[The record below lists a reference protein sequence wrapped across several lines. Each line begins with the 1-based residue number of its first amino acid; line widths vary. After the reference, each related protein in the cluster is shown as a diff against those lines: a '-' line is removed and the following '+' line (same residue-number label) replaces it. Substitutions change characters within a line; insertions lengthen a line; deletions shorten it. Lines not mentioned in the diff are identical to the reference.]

1 MRSTGTLGMSVG
13 TSLAFEGEAANS
25 IRSADTVMFNLL
37 TLIRNAHQSYETSDT
52 ERFDAKQIAEDVSSD
67 LRLLGEWME
76 KARQNK
82 PIQMVVYYPDYS
94 ALKSDFPKADLVD
107 HSETSKDATP
117 KQKAYYKLAKDVA
130 KKLVTQYGKL
140 IVETKAKLPSFNG
153 KGIVLTHHVVD
164 LTTASGIGRL
174 WLLES
179 HTGSLKPFT
188 LWYTKLTGGNELHYI
203 PFNRLTIQIF
213 GDKSTNFKASS
224 HGIRELVKKLAQD
237 NHWTSATTLG
247 RIRGTINSLPQ
258 GVDKAGLLLML

>member
-13 TSLAFEGEAANS
+13 TSLAFEGEGANS
-25 IRSADTVMFNLL
+25 IRTADCIMFNLR
-37 TLIRNAHQSYETSDT
+37 TLIRNALQAYESGDKESSDP
-52 ERFDAKQIAEDVSSD
+52 EQLSEDVSSD
-67 LRLLGEWME
+67 LRIIGTWLEQ
-76 KARQNK
+76 ARKSK
-82 PIQMVVYYPDYS
+82 PIQMVVYSPDYS
-94 ALKSDFPKADLVD
+94 NLKSDFPKADLVD
-107 HSETSKDATP
+107 HSKDSKTATE
-117 KQKAYYKLAKDVA
+117 KQKAQASVIKKVVDKLLK
-130 KKLVTQYGKL
+130 QYGKL
-140 IVETKAKLPSFNG
+140 IVETKGKLPPFNG

-164 LTTASGIGRL
+164 LTTAAGVGRL

-237 NHWTSATTLG
+237 NHWTSATTMG
-247 RIRGTINSLPQ
+247 RIRGTINNLPK
-258 GVDKAGLLLML
+258 GMDKAGLLLML